1 MKKAIKIDVVNKE
14 LSYVKINHYSDIYR
28 EIGNN
33 CDLFCIPI
41 QFDNEDCIYGDE
53 EGLLKEVQGGFTME
67 GWAYPLCGNAIILG
81 TDEEGDSVD
90 CLTTIDELLPKIRWV
105 SQKDAKKWQEYAMG
119 AL

>member
-1 MKKAIKIDVVNKE
+1 
-14 LSYVKINHYSDIYR
+14 
-28 EIGNN
+28 
-33 CDLFCIPI
+33 
-41 QFDNEDCIYGDE
+41 
-53 EGLLKEVQGGFTME
+53 
-67 GWAYPLCGNAIILG
+67 LCGNAIILG

>member
-14 LSYVKINHYSDIYR
+14 LSYVRINHYSDIYR

-33 CDLFCIPI
+33 CELFCIPI

-53 EGLLKEVQGGFTME
+53 EGLLKEVQGGYTME
-67 GWAYPLCGNAIILG
+67 GWAYPLCGNAIVLG
-81 TDEEGDSVD
+81 TDEEGDSAD
-90 CLTTIDELLPKIRWV
+90 CLTTIEELLPKIKWV
-105 SQKDAKKWQEYAMG
+105 SQKDAQEWQEYAMG